1 MTSRGARP
9 TVKNPA
15 VNSSAVKSPT
25 LKSPT
30 IKSLVLRYL
39 DERRPAVVD
48 ERVLSSIEAEVRK
61 ELGRQ
66 RPVSRSY
73 LLDVL
78 SGTTVEISR
87 SLGGLPVDLRHRV
100 HFADADQAAASL
112 LDMQREYEAA
122 RNGGAV
128 ERARDVRRAVRKSKD
143 RLRLL
148 PRRPGLSPDKRREKQ
163 ELLEWFLVWLEN
175 PEVFAQ
181 WIELRRR
188 SSGEASEATSEAAAG
203 RRDAGS

>member
-1 MTSRGARP
+1 MTSRGGR
-9 TVKNPA
+9 
-15 VNSSAVKSPT
+15 
-25 LKSPT
+25 LT

-39 DERRPAVVD
+39 EQRRPVLVD
-48 ERVLSSIEAEVRK
+48 EEVLSSIEAEISKALRRK
-61 ELGRQ
+61 

-73 LLDVL
+73 LLEVL
-78 SGTTVEISR
+78 SATTVEISR

-112 LDMQREYEAA
+112 LDMQREYEEA
-122 RNGGAV
+122 RNGGNA

-148 PRRPGLSPDKRREKQ
+148 LGRRSLSADKRREKQ
-163 ELLEWFLVWLEN
+163 ELLKWFLVWLEN
-175 PEVFAQ
+175 PEVFVR

-188 SSGEASEATSEAAAG
+188 SSGGASEFTSGAAPAG
-203 RRDAGS
+203 LGPDNNLLI